1 MRTAAIPLS
10 QIIIDTLAAGE
21 RRELSII
28 VAIRNVSRAFKGD
41 LASLTKSS
49 LRQLVASGTVL
60 ERDGMYTLSPPGSG
74 RKRTPSGDALGP
86 APKNSSA
93 VG

>member
-1 MRTAAIPLS
+1 MRTAAIPLR

-28 VAIRNVSRAFKGD
+28 VAIRNVSRTFKGD

-49 LRQLVASGTVL
+49 LRQLVASGTIV
-60 ERDGMYTLSPPGSG
+60 ERDGMYTLSALGSG
-74 RKRTPSGDALGP
+74 RKRTSSGDITGP
-86 APKNSSA
+86 TPKKSSA
-93 VG
+93 VS

>member
-1 MRTAAIPLS
+1 MRTPGTPLR

-28 VAIRNVSRAFKGD
+28 VAIRNVSKTLKGD

-49 LRQLVASGTVL
+49 LRQLVASGTIV
-60 ERDGMYTLSPPGSG
+60 ECDGVYTLSPPGSG
-74 RKRTPSGDALGP
+74 RKRTPSGDTIGP
-86 APKNSSA
+86 TPKNSSA
-93 VG
+93 VS